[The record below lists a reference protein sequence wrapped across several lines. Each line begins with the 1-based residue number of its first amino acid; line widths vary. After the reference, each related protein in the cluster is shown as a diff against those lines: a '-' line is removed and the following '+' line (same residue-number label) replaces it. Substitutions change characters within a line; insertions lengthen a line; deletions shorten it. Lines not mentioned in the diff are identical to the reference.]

1 MRPISL
7 IILLIINLLLSA
19 TNELAAQNELPAL
32 TIETVS
38 GQNKISWGC
47 SYTGIK
53 SMIVQRSEDSV
64 LNFKTIGF
72 IAKPKKGINSY
83 TDERP
88 LLGKNYYRVLVLFQS
103 ELEWFSNTYKVVL
116 DSTLIAQSRLKS
128 LRTGSTNA
136 KDASDVNTN
145 GNTNY
150 TDFYYEP
157 STQVYTNPYTGHIN
171 ISLADAREKRYS
183 ISFYDPKKEEVL
195 KITRLK
201 QTTVI
206 LDKYNFNARGTYSF
220 KLREGDQVVEKG
232 FVTIY

>member
-1 MRPISL
+1 M
-7 IILLIINLLLSA
+7 LLAA
-19 TNELAAQNELPAL
+19 TTDVVAQNELPAL
-32 TIETVS
+32 SIETVS
-38 GQNKISWGC
+38 GQNRISWIC
-47 SYTGIK
+47 TYEGIK

-64 LNFKTIGF
+64 VNFKTIGF
-72 IAKPKKGINSY
+72 IEKPAKGVNAF

-88 LLGKNYYRVLVLFQS
+88 LLGKNFYRVLVLFQS
-103 ELEWFSNTYKVVL
+103 ELEWYSNTYKVEL
-116 DSTLIAQSRLKS
+116 DSALIAQSRLQV

-136 KDASDVNTN
+136 KSGSTDAA
-145 GNTNY
+145 GNTSANF

-171 ISLADAREKRYS
+171 ISLADALEKRYS
-183 ISFYDPKKEEVL
+183 ISFFDPEKEEVL

-201 QTTVI
+201 QPTVI

-220 KLREGDQVVEKG
+220 KLMDAGIVVEKG